1 MKRAAIASLAL
12 CAAMGGSAAPAVRQA
27 AAAGQAPTTPASAP
41 STASPPTA
49 PAHPPVV
56 FTPHYTPGETLR
68 YQVSFRSQ
76 TQNLVGG
83 AVENPEGAVELGIE
97 VGLTLRL
104 EALEPI
110 PTAAGA
116 TPEPAP
122 APGAGER
129 APLRLRAIYEHVAAT
144 VTGDSY
150 DPAAAKL
157 LAQYQHL
164 EGRSIEF
171 QLGPHGE
178 LEYLKGLEEVAQD
191 PRALEGARA
200 WIEQLGAGLSVPQTG
215 AVPGQSWERSQPVPD
230 APLNGTSLQTI
241 STYLGDEA
249 CDVEKPAGEQC
260 AVVLTRFTLGQ
271 KPGEK
276 NATPE
281 TFRRNG
287 LRTSGEWRSHGESLV
302 YVSLRTGRTMSVS
315 QTSDVLMDLNIRHED
330 GGTPF
335 HFAGSSKSETHLLL
349 LNEQPGQ

>member
-1 MKRAAIASLAL
+1 MGSSAIPALAQAVAAA
-12 CAAMGGSAAPAVRQA
+12 QA
-27 AAAGQAPTTPASAP
+27 AAAPSVAPSATSAP
-41 STASPPTA
+41 AA
-49 PAHPPVV
+49 LAHPPVV

-83 AVENPEGAVELGIE
+83 AVENLEGAVELGID

-110 PTAAGA
+110 PTTGGAAPGPVAA
-116 TPEPAP
+116 T
-122 APGAGER
+122 GAGER
-129 APLRLRAIYEHVAAT
+129 PSLRLRAVYEHVSAT
-144 VTGDSY
+144 LTGDAY

-200 WIEQLGAGLSVPQTG
+200 WIEQLGAGLSAPQRG
-215 AVPGQSWERSQPVPD
+215 AVPGQSWERSQAVPD
-230 APLNGTSLQTI
+230 APLNGTSLQTT
-241 STYLGDEA
+241 STYLRDEA
-249 CDVEKPAGEQC
+249 CDVEKPEGEQC

-271 KPGEK
+271 KAGEK

-287 LRTSGEWRSHGESLV
+287 LRTSGEWTSHGESLV
-302 YVSLRTGRTMSVS
+302 YVSLRTGRMVSVS
-315 QTSDVLMDLNIRHED
+315 QSSDVLMDLSIRHED

-349 LNEQPGQ
+349 LAEQPGQ